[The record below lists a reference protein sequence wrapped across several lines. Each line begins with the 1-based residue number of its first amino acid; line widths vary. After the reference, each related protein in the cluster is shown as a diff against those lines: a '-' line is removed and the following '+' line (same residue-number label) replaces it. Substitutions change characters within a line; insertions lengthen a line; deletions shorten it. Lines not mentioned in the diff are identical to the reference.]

1 MGFLKIGESWRH
13 ANDSEMRGY
22 LNHFRENY
30 VPKGIRWH
38 RYVHSEHVK
47 VIVEWLPFNF
57 FMVRSIFRSVVYY
70 ANLAVI
76 DDVNWWIGSI
86 YEPIDLSSN
95 WNLIH
100 SYPPLSQTEFRKK
113 AREYGTTGN
122 F

>member
-13 ANDSEMRGY
+13 ATDSEMRGY
-22 LNHFRENY
+22 LNHFRDNY
-30 VPKGIRWH
+30 LPLGIKWH

-47 VIVEWLPFNF
+47 VIVESLPFQF

-70 ANLAVI
+70 ANMDII

-86 YEPIDLSSN
+86 YQYDSPSGN
-95 WNLIH
+95 WNLIYSH
-100 SYPPLSQTEFRKK
+100 PPMSQTQFRNK
-113 AREYGTTGN
+113 ARELGTTGN